1 MSEEKVKVEEQN
13 KVKNNTKKLSVE
25 NIVGIVL
32 IAVFLPVI
40 IFNMVIVIK
49 GFVDPNN
56 VPTVGGFAPLIVGS
70 DSMTKIDSAD
80 NGGAFN
86 KGDMIIIKEVKADSL
101 KAKDI
106 ITYVDKEGAVIT
118 HRIVDVIDIRKD
130 EYEPAKKVY
139 DEAKAKYDEAKAKY
153 DEAVANNSPLISDFQ
168 VAMNDA
174 EDEMKEAEGVMKKY
188 ENDLAK
194 ANYAYNTKGDFNS
207 PAVIRILDNQLQGK
221 YLFRIPFIGKIIE
234 FFQTIPGVIV
244 LIVVPVGVYFAVEMI
259 RKSSQKKSNEQK
271 IAELEAKLAEQQ
283 KEEEQKDAE

>member
-1 MSEEKVKVEEQN
+1 MSEEKVKIEEQN

-70 DSMTKIDSAD
+70 DSMTKSDEAL

-86 KGDMIIIKEVKADSL
+86 KGDMIVIKNVKPETL
-101 KAKDI
+101 KDKDI
-106 ITYVDKEGAVIT
+106 ITYVYQGEIIT
-118 HRIVDVIDIRKD
+118 HRIVKIYNITEKYN
-130 EYEPAKKVY
+130 ESKKAYEDAKAYFESLPVTDAKKQEAKDAM
-139 DEAKAKYDEAKAKY
+139 DEAETLYTEYYQDYKVQEKYGCDI
-153 DEAVANNSPLISDFQ
+153 VF
-168 VAMNDA
+168 V
-174 EDEMKEAEGVMKKY
+174 
-188 ENDLAK
+188 
-194 ANYAYNTKGDFNS
+194 TKGDFNS
-207 PAVIRILDNQLQGK
+207 PTEIKIYDHQLQGK
-221 YLFRIPFIGKIIE
+221 YLFRIPFIGKVIE